1 MSRKSKRKMSK
12 REIERGCP
20 NSIPLDILAQQTA
33 GIKIAA
39 YDYLGGSLLFAVMAI
54 VVFLVGFAI
63 DDKAHSYRV
72 IFGAAPGLLGFAI
85 FFFVFFWQRFSVFR
99 KIKSVQSLNEQSVSI
114 HCAKIRVRTHPISR
128 SSSCV
133 LYILF
138 IDENKQ
144 KYYYI
149 YPKDSYTDGHT
160 VKSLRSSLQ
169 DSTIDLVCYRNTN
182 IVKSFQ
188 KQEQ

>member
-1 MSRKSKRKMSK
+1 MSRKSKRKPEK
-12 REIERGCP
+12 ICQ
-20 NSIPLDILAQQTA
+20 NSIPLDILVRQKT
-33 GIKIAA
+33 GIKVAA
-39 YDYLGGSLLFAVMAI
+39 YDYLGGSLLFLVMAI
-54 VVFLVGFAI
+54 VTLLVGFAI

-72 IFGAAPGLLGFAI
+72 IFGAVPVLLGFAI
-85 FFFVFFWQRFSVFR
+85 FFFIFFWQRFSVFR
-99 KIKSVQSLNEQSVSI
+99 RIKSVQSSNEQSVSI
-114 HCAKIRVRTHPISR
+114 HCSKIRFRTHPVSR
-128 SSSCV
+128 SSSRP

-149 YPKDSYTDGHT
+149 YPKDSYTGGHT

-169 DSTIDLVCYRNTN
+169 DSTIDLVCYYNTN
-182 IVKSFQ
+182 IAKSFQ